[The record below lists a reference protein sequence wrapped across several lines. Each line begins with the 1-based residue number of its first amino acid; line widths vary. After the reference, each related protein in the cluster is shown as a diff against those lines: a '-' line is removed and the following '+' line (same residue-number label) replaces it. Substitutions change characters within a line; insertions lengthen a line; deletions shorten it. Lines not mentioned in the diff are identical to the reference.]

1 MLIPKINIINNYFI
15 NIFSM
20 VSKCQKKFFINL
32 KKFLILLMNYN
43 YYILRFLYMLFFLY
57 IYKNFP

>member
-1 MLIPKINIINNYFI
+1 MLIRKINIINNYFI

-32 KKFLILLMNYN
+32 EKTLVLLINYN
-43 YYILRFLYMLFFLY
+43 YYILRFLYMFFF
-57 IYKNFP
+57 IHI

>member
-20 VSKCQKKFFINL
+20 VSKCQKKIFINL
-32 KKFLILLMNYN
+32 EKFLILLINYN
-43 YYILRFLYMLFFLY
+43 NYIFKLS
-57 IYKNFP
+57 